1 LDKTYSYR
9 DKEIKMSMKE
19 DGGKFYI
26 TVIKELNLPPYPM
39 DVEASVWIDNISGK
53 SNQLTKTLEFK

>member
-1 LDKTYSYR
+1 
-9 DKEIKMSMKE
+9 MKE